1 MQLFIISGFLVF
13 AVWLFSLRRFGA
25 RFAPPFRSAVSFR
38 RFGAPN
44 TSNRSFVTL
53 SEAKS
58 LRSHRMTY

>member
-13 AVWLFSLRRFGA
+13 AVWLFSFR
-25 RFAPPFRSAVSFR
+25 RFAPPFRSAASVR